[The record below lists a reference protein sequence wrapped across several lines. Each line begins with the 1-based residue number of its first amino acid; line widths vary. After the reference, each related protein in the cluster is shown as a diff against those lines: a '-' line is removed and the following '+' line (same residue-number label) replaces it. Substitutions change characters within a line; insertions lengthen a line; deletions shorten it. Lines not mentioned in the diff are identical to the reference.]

1 MSYEFG
7 YILLLVHYSEENGP
21 CMLVVYRM
29 AYYHTAGLSR
39 CVPMNARF
47 LRDTVQE
54 MVSEDVNQT
63 EEYGIV
69 TIALVGLEIAVG
81 AIFGIAYC
89 IKARSDDGV
98 VPRDGRRLPCDGA
111 HTRDPRDAFEAR
123 LE

>member
-1 MSYEFG
+1 MIELRVRSHIISF
-7 YILLLVHYSEENGP
+7 LVHCSEENGP

-54 MVSEDVNQT
+54 MVYEDVNQT
-63 EEYGIV
+63 EEYEIV

-89 IKARSDDGV
+89 IKARSDDGIV
-98 VPRDGRRLPCDGA
+98 

>member
-1 MSYEFG
+1 
-7 YILLLVHYSEENGP
+7 
-21 CMLVVYRM
+21 MLVVYRM
-29 AYYHTAGLSR
+29 AYYRNAGLSR
-39 CVPMNARF
+39 CLPMDSHF

-54 MVSEDVNQT
+54 MVSADVNQS

-69 TIALVGLEIAVG
+69 TIVLVGLELAIG

-89 IKARSDDGV
+89 LKSRSDDESTHY
-98 VPRDGRRLPCDGA
+98 DGRRLPCDGV